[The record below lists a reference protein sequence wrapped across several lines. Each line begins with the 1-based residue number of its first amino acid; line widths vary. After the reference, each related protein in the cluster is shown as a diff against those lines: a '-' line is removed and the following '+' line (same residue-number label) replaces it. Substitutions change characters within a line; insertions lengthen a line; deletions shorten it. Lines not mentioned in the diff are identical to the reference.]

1 MNQGLQQLIAVV
13 QALKGELG
21 KVIIGQ
27 HEVIDRV
34 LVALLTGQHA
44 LIEGVP
50 GIGKT
55 LLVRTLAKV
64 VGGRFSRIQFTPD
77 LMPTDITGS
86 NIFNMKENEFV
97 LNPGPIFCNF
107 LLADEINRA
116 PSKTQSAL
124 LQAMQERLV
133 TIDRK
138 SYNLPAS
145 FTVFAT
151 QNPVEFE
158 GTYPLP
164 EAQKDRF
171 MLKITMPP
179 PTREEELALVR
190 RTLGNDAPE
199 TVLAGDA
206 VRCVISA
213 EDLVTLR
220 QALMT
225 LVVQDEIAAYALEVV
240 RATRSHHA
248 VLLGGGPR
256 ASQSLILAARAAAA
270 VAGRDFITPDDI
282 KLMALPVLEH
292 RLILQ
297 PDYEIEGL
305 TPGEVIG
312 SILQEVTVPR

>member
-138 SYNLPAS
+138 SYSLPAS

-213 EDLVTLR
+213 DDLVTLR

-240 RATRSHHA
+240 RTTRSHHA

-282 KLMALPVLEH
+282 KMMALPVLEH

-305 TPGEVIG
+305 TAGEVIG

>member
-138 SYNLPAS
+138 SYSLPAS

-199 TVLAGDA
+199 TVLAGDT

-213 EDLVTLR
+213 DDLVTLR

-282 KLMALPVLEH
+282 KMMALPVLEH

-305 TPGEVIG
+305 TPAEVIG

>member
-124 LQAMQERLV
+124 LQAMQERMV

-138 SYNLPAS
+138 SYSLPAS

-213 EDLVTLR
+213 DDLVTLR

-225 LVVQDEIAAYALEVV
+225 LVVQDEIASYALEVV

-282 KLMALPVLEH
+282 KMMALPVLEH

>member
-138 SYNLPAS
+138 SYSLPAS

-190 RTLGNDAPE
+190 RTLGSDAPE
-199 TVLAGDA
+199 TVLADDT

-213 EDLVTLR
+213 DDLVTLR

-282 KLMALPVLEH
+282 KMMALPVLEH

>member
-1 MNQGLQQLIAVV
+1 MTQGLQQLIGVIKAV
-13 QALKGELG
+13 KGELA
-21 KVIIGQ
+21 KVVIGQ
-27 HEVIDRV
+27 HEVIDRL

-50 GIGKT
+50 GVGKT
-55 LLVRTLAKV
+55 LLVRALAKTL
-64 VGGRFSRIQFTPD
+64 GGRFARIQFTPD
-77 LMPTDITGS
+77 LMPTDITGT
-86 NIFNMKENEFV
+86 NIFNMKDNEFV

-116 PSKTQSAL
+116 PAKTQSAL
-124 LQAMQERLV
+124 LQAMQERIV

-138 SYNLPAS
+138 NYTLPAS

-179 PTREEELALVR
+179 PTREEELSLVR
-190 RTLGNDAPE
+190 RTLGQEAPE
-199 TVLAGDA
+199 AVLATDA

-213 EDLVTLR
+213 DDLVTLR
-220 QALMT
+220 RSLME
-225 LVVQDEIAAYALEVV
+225 LIVQDEISAYALEVV

-270 VAGRDFITPDDI
+270 VTGRDFITPDDI

-305 TPGEVIG
+305 TPAEVIG

>member
-138 SYNLPAS
+138 SYTLPAS

-206 VRCVISA
+206 VRCVINA
-213 EDLVTLR
+213 DDLVTLR

-240 RATRSHHA
+240 RATRSHQA

-282 KLMALPVLEH
+282 KMMALPVLEH

-305 TPGEVIG
+305 TAGEVIG